1 MARKE
6 TNFKQTDIGLIP
18 HDWEVEKL
26 EDITSFPTS
35 KIRSTDIN
43 VCTYISTENML
54 QNNLGVLPFNGEVLP
69 SNVREYKRGD
79 ILVSN
84 IRPYLRK
91 SYLATQSGGCSSDVI
106 VFRPLGM
113 IRSDYLH
120 MCLSSSRYAT
130 EVTANSTGT
139 KMPRGCLSFIRQFQ
153 VPLPTI
159 EEQKRI
165 AEVLSHFDEHIDNL
179 VALLE
184 KRKQVKAATM
194 HALLSGAT
202 RLPGFTQPWEDVTLG
217 KIVDLQS
224 GFAFPSANY
233 STGGKHI
240 VITIAN
246 VQNGRLDLS
255 SYNRINQ
262 LPANLPLHCLL
273 EKGDL
278 LVTMTGNVGRVCIV
292 TESNCVLNQRVGKL
306 VVKEEICTEFLFHVL
321 NSSAF
326 EEEMIENGQGGA
338 QPNISKVDIES
349 FAFLIPSSVKEQEAI
364 ADILS
369 NMDQGIETLEEQIE
383 KYRQMKEGA
392 MEELLTGKVRLI

>member
-1 MARKE
+1 MTYVNWALTSKAMGKKE

-106 VFRPLGM
+106 VFRPLGK

-153 VPLPTI
+153 VPLPPI

-179 VALLE
+179 AALLE
-184 KRKQVKAATM
+184 KRKQVKVATM
-194 HALLSGAT
+194 QALLSGTT
-202 RLPGFTQPWEDVTLG
+202 RLPGFTTSWKRKPLCNLVGNIRTG
-217 KIVDLQS
+217 KLDANAMTDHGEYPFFTCDSKVYKTDTYAFDCEAILIS
-224 GFAFPSANY
+224 GNGSQIGHTNY
-233 STGGKHI
+233 YSGKFNAYQRTY
-240 VITIAN
+240 VISEFVAN
-246 VQNGRLDLS
+246 VT
-255 SYNRINQ
+255 Y
-262 LPANLPLHCLL
+262 LL
-273 EKGDL
+273 YYVKCFFREYLK
-278 LVTMTGNVGRVCIV
+278 
-292 TESNCVLNQRVGKL
+292 TE
-306 VVKEEICTEFLFHVL
+306 T
-321 NSSAF
+321 
-326 EEEMIENGQGGA
+326 
-338 QPNISKVDIES
+338 NISSIPFITMPVLKDFPIYIPGDEKV
-349 FAFLIPSSVKEQEAI
+349 QEAI

-369 NMDQGIETLEEQIE
+369 NMDRGIEALEQEIK

>member
-1 MARKE
+1 MTYVNWALTSNAMGKKE

-106 VFRPLGM
+106 VFRPLGK

-153 VPLPTI
+153 VPLPPI

-179 VALLE
+179 AALLE

-194 HALLSGAT
+194 HALLSCTT
-202 RLPGFTQPWEDVTLG
+202 RLPGFTAPWINKYLREITSVTRGEILVSSDYKNGPIPVIGGGTTIAGFHNKANREG
-217 KIVDLQS
+217 K
-224 GFAFPSANY
+224 
-233 STGGKHI
+233 T
-240 VITIAN
+240 ITISASGAN
-246 VQNGRLDLS
+246 AGYVSFYTMPIFASDCCTLSEGEAYDIEYLYQYLRSVQNDIYRM
-255 SYNRINQ
+255 Q
-262 LPANLPLHCLL
+262 
-273 EKGDL
+273 
-278 LVTMTGNVGRVCIV
+278 T
-292 TESNCVLNQRVGKL
+292 
-306 VVKEEICTEFLFHVL
+306 
-321 NSSAF
+321 
-326 EEEMIENGQGGA
+326 GGA
-338 QPNISKVDIES
+338 QPHIYPKDIES
-349 FAFLIPSSVKEQEAI
+349 LWISMPASVTEQSAI
-364 ADILS
+364 ASVLS
-369 NMDQGIETLEEQIE
+369 NMDRGIEALEEQIE

-392 MEELLTGKVRLI
+392 MEELLTGKVCLI